1 MDHLELKS
9 PHDGALLILEVTDRF
24 PDSVEFTVQIKTR
37 NFSGSAPSSTFMAVP
52 LETWF
57 QSMASD
63 WEGWK
68 DEKKW
73 GDLESRVQFSATAD
87 KTGHIKMKVVLAG
100 QDYDSEL
107 RVNIMFEAGQ
117 LDGMAH
123 DVARLFA

>member
-1 MDHLELKS
+1 MSHLELKS

-24 PDSVEFTVQIKTR
+24 HDSVEFNVQVKTV
-37 NFSGSAPSSTFMAVP
+37 NFSGSASSSTFMAVP

-57 QSMASD
+57 QSMADD
-63 WEGWK
+63 WEGWT

-73 GDLESRVQFSATAD
+73 ADLESRFRLSATAD
-87 KTGHIKMKVVLAG
+87 KIGHIKINVALAG

-107 RVNIMFEAGQ
+107 RVNIIFEAGQ
-117 LDGMAH
+117 LDGLAH